1 MKGMIGK
8 SAWFGGLL
16 FISGVVL
23 AAAIIIRAS
32 DENYGN
38 LSNVLGTSIASEAE
52 IRTAGLSPAAVR
64 YRQISGQSSL
74 PVGSEFTM
82 VWEDGSS
89 ERASINSRVSSL
101 GATPI
106 PGSQRGPVG
115 GCGAHVVCLPR

>member
-1 MKGMIGK
+1 MKGVSRKVVG
-8 SAWFGGLL
+8 FGALL
-16 FISGVVL
+16 FLSGAAL

-38 LSNVLGTSIASEAE
+38 LSNVRSTSIASEVE
-52 IRTAGLSPAAVR
+52 IRAAGLSQAAVR

-82 VWEDGSS
+82 VWNDGSS
-89 ERASINSRVSSL
+89 ERGSINSRTSSL

-115 GCGAHVVCLPR
+115 GCGAHVVCLPH